1 MFNSLLQTGEDY
13 TNVIV
18 TNATNNFKC
27 LFYEY
32 IKLFYN
38 MHMQIPSTISWWI
51 IKEGRNVT
59 SNQRS
64 IYGFPNF
71 YCLVVNLHKMSHQ
84 IE

>member
-1 MFNSLLQTGEDY
+1 
-13 TNVIV
+13 
-18 TNATNNFKC
+18 
-27 LFYEY
+27 
-32 IKLFYN
+32 
-38 MHMQIPSTISWWI
+38 MHMQISSTTSWWI

-59 SNQRS
+59 SNQQS